1 MKRKYGIFCLLVL
14 FLVLGIGTPSLTV
27 QAKVK
32 SGTRAETGRAGKF
45 VKSKKKWRYRYKDG
59 TYAKDSL
66 LRIKGKIYY
75 FSPKGY
81 RMYGWQ
87 KIGKF
92 MYYFGKNS
100 EGFMYQ
106 NRWVSQNGKRT
117 CYLKKNGHLSMPL
130 SADCAIL
137 VDAATGEVI
146 YSKNPDMRHGNGST
160 TKIMTCI
167 LALEKCKMWEKVTAS
182 ANAAAQVPTKLYLN
196 AGETFRMKDMLYSL
210 MVPSHNDTAVAIAEH
225 IGGSEKAFV
234 KMMNRKAAKLG
245 CTNTHFATAS
255 GLDMGLEH
263 YTTARDLAKIAAY
276 AWKSKTFRKIAGTT
290 SYSMKSIQGKRYRFE
305 TSNELLNVLP
315 GVKGMK
321 TGYTRKAGNCFVG
334 VVQAKSGKTYISVVL
349 GSPTED
355 SRWDDSRAL
364 LTFAYNL

>member
-1 MKRKYGIFCLLVL
+1 MLILALVL
-14 FLVLGIGTPSLTV
+14 CVGTPSVTA
-27 QAKVK
+27 QATVK
-32 SGTRAETGRAGKF
+32 SASQVQPGRAGKF
-45 VKSKKKWRYRYKDG
+45 VKSKNKWRYRYKDG
-59 TYAKDSL
+59 TYAKDCL
-66 LRIKGKIYY
+66 LKIKGKTYY
-75 FSPKGY
+75 FSPMGY
-81 RMYGWQ
+81 RLYGWQ
-87 KIGKF
+87 KIGKY

-100 EGFMYQ
+100 EGYMYK
-106 NRWVSQNGKRT
+106 NKWLSQNGKRT
-117 CYLKKNGHLSMPL
+117 YYLKKNGHLSIPL

-137 VDAATGEVI
+137 VDAASGEVI

-167 LALEKCKMWEKVTAS
+167 LALENSKLSDKVTAS
-182 ANAAAQVPTKLYLN
+182 AKAAAQEPTKLYLH

-210 MVPSHNDTAVAIAEH
+210 IVPSHNDTAVAIAEH
-225 IGGSEKAFV
+225 ISGSEKAFV
-234 KMMNRKAAKLG
+234 KKMNKKAAKLG

-255 GLDMGLEH
+255 GLDAGLDH
-263 YTTARDLAKIAAY
+263 YTTARDMAKIAAY
-276 AWKSKTFRKIAGTT
+276 AWKNKTFRKIAGTS
-290 SYSMKSIQGKRYRFE
+290 SYTIKSIQGNRYHFK

-364 LTFAYNL
+364 LTLGYNL